1 MTDLKIVTNDFNSMA
16 VLDMVQG
23 GNMCAFAVDRP
34 MVLGQLLGVIAACD
48 AVGKEFEHSS
58 YLNPVTLATVDNLEE
73 EWKGGFGTTCPRRS
87 RPCLTSAR
95 RPRRKR
101 SNKEDMP
108 AHRRAFREWIPAVC
122 YKKA

>member
-73 EWKGGFGTTCPRRS
+73 EWKGGFGTD
-87 RPCLTSAR
+87 L
-95 RPRRKR
+95 
-101 SNKEDMP
+101 P
-108 AHRRAFREWIPAVC
+108 AEIKTVLDERTAAATEAE
-122 YKKA
+122 